1 MTYEELRAEALA
13 LCADLSATADDGIEL
28 DPESPRERRAAEALS
43 VLSGMPPAG
52 GHVRPAADLE
62 ARLESL
68 YHAAVAEAETR
79 RDMVFA
85 GAAVVTDAD
94 MGGYAY
100 TAAHDAPSIAHAAN
114 AAWAEMTLVDE

>member
-13 LCADLSATADDGIEL
+13 LCADLSATADDGADL
-28 DPESPRERRAAEALS
+28 DPDSLKERRASEALS
-43 VLSGMPPAG
+43 VLSDVPATG
-52 GHVRPAADLE
+52 GHARSAADLT

-79 RDMVFA
+79 RGMVA
-85 GAAVVTDAD
+85 GGAAVVTDAD

-100 TAAHDAPSIAHAAN
+100 MAAHDALSVAHAAN
-114 AAWAEMTLVDE
+114 AAWAEMTAVDK

>member
-1 MTYEELRAEALA
+1 MTYEELRADALA
-13 LCADLSATADDGIEL
+13 LCADLSATADDGADL
-28 DPESPRERRAAEALS
+28 DPDSLKERRASEALS

-62 ARLESL
+62 ARLGSL

-79 RDMVFA
+79 RGMVA
-85 GAAVVTDAD
+85 GGADAD
-94 MGGYAY
+94 MDGYAY
-100 TAAHDAPSIAHAAN
+100 MAAHDVLSIAHAAN

>member
-28 DPESPRERRAAEALS
+28 DPESLRERKAAEALS

-79 RDMVFA
+79 RGMVA
-85 GAAVVTDAD
+85 GRAAVVTDAD
-94 MGGYAY
+94 MDGYAY
-100 TAAHDAPSIAHAAN
+100 AAAHDALSIAHATN